1 MSCVWRPHGENLSRE
16 TKLNFVGDA
25 SSRSPSTFPRSKLG
39 VFIVTSLCMK
49 PVVLTL
55 TLLLVVSSV
64 IAGDKPSPPIVE
76 LPRPNSGTFSFQ
88 QAEARKS
95 EILSNAPTPKLENWK
110 NPFMGFCVHIG
121 KDDSLTVYSHFM
133 KGLPEYSQ
141 PRSGQ
146 SVADIKRLTV
156 ELPLGGNPA
165 GVLITSDLPLKESKV
180 IHELLKVLFVPSVQ
194 LFYARS
200 NEPDGEA
207 NGRQPVGSDTK
218 LPAAAGSGR

>member
-1 MSCVWRPHGENLSRE
+1 
-16 TKLNFVGDA
+16 
-25 SSRSPSTFPRSKLG
+25 
-39 VFIVTSLCMK
+39 MK
-49 PVVLTL
+49 PIVLTL
-55 TLLLVVSSV
+55 TLLLVISS
-64 IAGDKPSPPIVE
+64 ISAGDKPTPSVVE

-141 PRSGQ
+141 LRTGQ
-146 SVADIKRLTV
+146 SVADIKKLTV

-165 GVLITSDLPLKESKV
+165 GVLITSDLPLKDSKV
-180 IHELLKVLFVPSVQ
+180 IHELLKILFVPSVQ
-194 LFYARS
+194 LFYVGGTK
-200 NEPDGEA
+200 PDGAA
-207 NGRQPVGSDTK
+207 NGNRPVGSEVN
-218 LPAAAGSGR
+218 PPPPPAAGSGR